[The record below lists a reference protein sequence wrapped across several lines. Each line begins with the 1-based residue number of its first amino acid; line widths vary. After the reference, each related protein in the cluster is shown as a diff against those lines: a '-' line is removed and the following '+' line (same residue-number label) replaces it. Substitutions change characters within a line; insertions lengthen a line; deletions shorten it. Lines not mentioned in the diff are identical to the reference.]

1 MAKGTKQLD
10 GQMCLFDFS
19 TDVSNYVVQ
28 ANALVNGR
36 QTLKINSGKLIRA
49 AIMQIK
55 AGDEEIKPYLIS
67 VGEMAKMFQIAKSNL
82 YRDIDSITDD
92 IINNPVHVREENG
105 KDVKWVKIPWVS
117 RCEYDSSVGLVIK
130 LNDELKPYLLNLK
143 EHYLQYHYEE
153 ISSFKS
159 SYSIRIL
166 EMILSRIYT
175 KKMPKSGTHVIIGVD
190 EIKAS
195 CGCENEYK
203 EFSNFRAR
211 VIDGAVNEIN
221 KSTNYILK
229 YEYIKKGRNVVAFDF
244 FINMFYH

>member
-1 MAKGTKQLD
+1 MARGNKQMD

-28 ANALVNGR
+28 ANALVNGK

-67 VGEMAKMFQIAKSNL
+67 VSEMAELFQISKSNL
-82 YRDIDSITDD
+82 YRDIDAITDD
-92 IINNPVHVREENG
+92 IINNPVHVRQESENG
-105 KDVKWVKIPWVS
+105 VKWVKIPWVS
-117 RCEYDSSVGLVIK
+117 RCEYNSDVGVVIK

-143 EHYLQYHYEE
+143 EQYLQYHYEQ

-159 SYSIRIL
+159 GYSIRIL
-166 EMILSRIYT
+166 EMILSRIYGNLL
-175 KKMPKSGTHVIIGVD
+175 PKDGKHVIIGV
-190 EIKAS
+190 EELKEC
-195 CGCENEYK
+195 CGCKDEYK

-211 VIDGAVNEIN
+211 VIDAAQKEIN
-221 KSTNYILK
+221 KSTSYVLK
-229 YEYIKKGRNVVAFDF
+229 YEYIKKGRSVVAIDF
-244 FINMFYH
+244 FINMCYH